1 MFVKIQVKNIL
12 SSTRRMD
19 DVESCLTGFIYL
31 KSFDPVLHKH
41 CNSTQYPRILK
52 VISNM
57 SETEEYSGCLIFYV
71 NSKKVVDENPDPGE
85 TLLSYLRN
93 KLRLV
98 GVFLSREI
106 WDSLN
111 LNKGRLCDNILSL
124 SSLYSVWLLFTHYSV
139 QWKYCHFSVLT

>member
-1 MFVKIQVKNIL
+1 
-12 SSTRRMD
+12 
-19 DVESCLTGFIYL
+19 
-31 KSFDPVLHKH
+31 
-41 CNSTQYPRILK
+41 
-52 VISNM
+52 M

-106 WDSLN
+106 
-111 LNKGRLCDNILSL
+111 
-124 SSLYSVWLLFTHYSV
+124 
-139 QWKYCHFSVLT
+139 